1 MGDSSTDFH
10 YFAFI
15 SYKRED
21 EKWAKWLQ
29 RKIENYKLPASIAK
43 AHNLPKRLRPVFR
56 DKTDIQPNTLKD
68 EIIERLDSSQYLIV
82 ICSPRA
88 VMSNWVGFGIDHF
101 VATGKRD
108 KIIAF
113 IVDGEPYSNDEA
125 TECYHPH
132 LRQFFPRSE
141 NLYNDKQL
149 LGVNVNE
156 KGKENRFH
164 KRERAV
170 IQVIS
175 KMLDVPFD
183 LLWSRAKRKLI
194 KTVLTVT
201 VGVLVVIGCVITGSI
216 QYQRMTAPFDVTIYI
231 AENTPHNPNLPF
243 EKAKVKLY
251 YGNDADSVYIT
262 SLSEKVTFRNIPNN
276 YRNNEIR
283 VQFESTGFDKIDTI
297 VIGNQHVTLPVT
309 RNSYWGTYRGI
320 VLDEQM
326 APVEK
331 AIVTI
336 ENHTVLTD
344 KDGVFCVLIPIE
356 EQTQYKKIL
365 ISKDGF
371 YNWGYEISPSFS
383 GSRKIMLEKTSK

>member
-29 RKIENYKLPASIAK
+29 RKIENYRLPASIAK

-56 DKTDIQPNTLKD
+56 DKTDIQPNILKD

-82 ICSPRA
+82 ICSPR
-88 VMSNWVGFGIDHF
+88 VVLSNWVGFGIDHF

-141 NLYNDKQL
+141 NPHDDKQL

-175 KMLDVPFD
+175 KMLDVSFD
-183 LLWSRAKRKLI
+183 LLWSRAKRKIIKNVLI
-194 KTVLTVT
+194 VAA
-201 VGVLVVIGCVITGSI
+201 GVLLAIGCVIIGAF
-216 QYQRMTAPFDVTIYI
+216 QYQKMTAPFDVTIQI
-231 AENTPHNPNLPF
+231 AECTPHNANLPF

-251 YGNDADSVYIT
+251 CGNDVDSVSIT
-262 SLSEKVTFRNIPNN
+262 SLSEKVIFHNIPCR
-276 YRNNEIR
+276 YRNNELR
-283 VQFESTGFDKIDTI
+283 VQFESIGFDKLDTI
-297 VIGNQHVTLPVT
+297 VMGGKHVTLPVT

-326 APVEK
+326 APIEK

-336 ENHTVLTD
+336 ENHTVFTNE
-344 KDGVFCVLIPIE
+344 GGAFCVLIPIE
-356 EQTQYKKIL
+356 EQTLYKKIR
-365 ISKDGF
+365 IQKDGF
-371 YNWGYEISPSFS
+371 NNWEYEISPSLS
-383 GSRKIMLEKTSK
+383 GSRRIMLEKSLK